1 MRAYWWVAAGGALG
15 SVVRAVISAAYPLQ
29 HSFHIV
35 WINILGSFLL
45 ALIFTHFSAAE
56 PFGLNMR
63 WLLGTGIMGGFT
75 TMSTFS
81 LDVVTLLEQ
90 EQLGIAA
97 LYICTSI
104 LGGLL
109 ATVLGVSLVL
119 LTRKRKQEGK

>member
-15 SVVRAVISAAYPLQ
+15 SVVRAAISAVYPLP

-35 WINILGSFLL
+35 WINIVGSFLL
-45 ALIFTHFSAAE
+45 ALIFTHFSAGE

-90 EQLGIAA
+90 EQLAVAA
-97 LYICTSI
+97 LYICISI

-109 ATVLGVSLVL
+109 ATALGVGLVL
-119 LTRKRKQEGK
+119 RARKIKQEGK